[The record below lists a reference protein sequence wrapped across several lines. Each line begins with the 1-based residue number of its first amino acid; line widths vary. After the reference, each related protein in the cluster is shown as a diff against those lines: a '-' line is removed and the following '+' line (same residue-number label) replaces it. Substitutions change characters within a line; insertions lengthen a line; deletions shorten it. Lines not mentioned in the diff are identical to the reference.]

1 MQSKKE
7 GLEKISRRN
16 MRTRYKII
24 IPAIAILTVF
34 SFLFLRSADGAL
46 LVCEEKILNS
56 DQCRKYLNEKYK
68 TIPVVSHFLKISDYE
83 GLGME
88 VENFKVTKVMA
99 SKIENNLVS
108 HMEIST
114 ETSTIIYKCV
124 ALEDNENVFVELE
137 NPTIEDIDNN
147 RCYSFDTEHLKSRE
161 ELKCEQI
168 GGNPNHPEYEGCVL
182 PSVICGYG
190 SSNNGDENCEQESHD
205 MCKDLGG
212 KIVKNL
218 SCRESVREQYVPDP
232 APCDFRGPAGC
243 EFP

>member
-1 MQSKKE
+1 MI
-7 GLEKISRRN
+7 ISV
-16 MRTRYKII
+16 TTVLI
-24 IPAIAILTVF
+24 VF
-34 SFLFLRSADGAL
+34 SFLFLRSADDAL
-46 LVCEEKILNS
+46 LICEDKLLNS
-56 DQCRKYLNEKYK
+56 DQCHKYLNEKYK
-68 TIPVVSHFLKISDYE
+68 AIPVVSHFLKISDYQ

-99 SKIENNLVS
+99 STIEDKLVS
-108 HMEIST
+108 HMEIDT

-124 ALEDNENVFVELE
+124 ALEDNEDVFVEIE

-147 RCYSFDTEHLKSRE
+147 RCHSFDTEHLKSGE
-161 ELKCEQI
+161 ELRCEQI

-182 PSVICGYG
+182 PSVICGYDPG
-190 SSNNGDENCEQESHD
+190 DDSISNDEENCEQTSHE

-212 KIVKNL
+212 KVVKNL
-218 SCRESVREQYVPDP
+218 SCRESAREQYAPDP